1 MKHHG
6 VKLTLEDG
14 DSIEGFV
21 GLVSRDEELFALCRQ
36 SAGDAV
42 VFRLRRV
49 AELHVHLLGDG
60 EEGKLGPHGHPEG
73 RDP

>member
-1 MKHHG
+1 
-6 VKLTLEDG
+6 
-14 DSIEGFV
+14 
-21 GLVSRDEELFALCRQ
+21 
-36 SAGDAV
+36 V